1 MNEAILGIDIGTSSI
16 KCVLFDFEGNEVVSA
31 SNSYDLLKTKP
42 DSFEIDS
49 GVLWGSVVAAIHKI
63 NRLNCENVKK
73 FRISAIGICAM
84 MVMPVLMDK
93 DNNVIRPIIHWFD
106 NRLQKQYF
114 KLKKEGKDK
123 VISFYSGSAITG
135 ESAVNSLDWVKENEP
150 ENYKKINKFFMIKDF
165 IRFKLT
171 GKIFTDFGDA
181 SGTQLLDT
189 KKWDWSSQSI
199 SELGFKRDMFP
210 ELLRPDDKGGFLTKE
225 ASRLTGLEENI
236 PVAVGSGDGIT
247 TIFGLGAYADG
258 QAGITVGSAGIIAT
272 TSKLF
277 PEDEKQR
284 SYVFCHPFCDRWYS
298 FMATASSGE
307 IFRWYNKSI
316 IKNDRIS
323 YSDLDKE
330 ASECPAGADGLI
342 FLPYLLGSRNPY
354 SNPNAC
360 GMMLGLRYKHERKHL
375 TRAILEGIC
384 FELMDIL
391 KVQEDILSKNK
402 IKIKDVRLSGGICQ
416 SNFWTQLLADIL
428 QTDLITSKAKELG
441 ALGSSIMAA
450 TASGVYKDLK
460 EAIKHMVKD
469 DKKIN
474 HNKDLEDIF
483 SRKFDLFRE
492 MYKVFEQ
499 KFHLFN
505 T

>member
-1 MNEAILGIDIGTSSI
+1 MDEAILGIDIGTSSI
-16 KCVLFDFEGNEVVSA
+16 KCVLFDFEGNEIVSA
-31 SNSYDLLKTKP
+31 SNSYDLLKIKP
-42 DSFEIDS
+42 DNIEIDS
-49 GVLWGSVVAAIHKI
+49 EVLWESVVSTIHKI
-63 NRLNCENVKK
+63 NRLNSENFIKY
-73 FRISAIGICAM
+73 RISAVGICAM
-84 MVMPVLMDK
+84 MVMPVLIDK
-93 DNNVIRPIIHWFD
+93 YNNVIRPIIHWFD
-106 NRLQKQYF
+106 SRLQKQYF
-114 KLKKEGKDK
+114 KLEKEGKTK
-123 VISFYSGSAITG
+123 VVSFYSGSAITG
-135 ESAVNSLDWVKENEP
+135 ESTVNALDWVKENEP

-171 GKIFTDFGDA
+171 GKIYTDFGDA

-189 KKWDWSSQSI
+189 KKWDWSNESI

-210 ELLRPDDKGGFLTKE
+210 ELLKPADNGGFLTKD
-225 ASRLTGLEENI
+225 ASRLTGLDENI

-258 QAGITVGSAGIIAT
+258 QTGITVGSAGIIAT
-272 TSKLF
+272 TSKSF
-277 PEDEKQR
+277 PEDGKQR
-284 SYVFCHPFCDRWYS
+284 SYVFCHPLCDRWYS

-316 IKNDRIS
+316 IKNENIR

-330 ASECPAGADGLI
+330 ASECSPGADGLI
-342 FLPYLLGSRNPY
+342 FLPYLLGSRNPH

-375 TRAILEGIC
+375 TRAVLEGIC

-391 KVQEDILSKNK
+391 KVQEKILSKNK
-402 IKIKDVRLSGGICQ
+402 IKLQDVRLSGGICQ

-428 QTDLITSKAKELG
+428 QKDLITNKAKELG
-441 ALGSSIMAA
+441 ALGASIIAASS
-450 TASGVYKDLK
+450 SGVYRNLE
-460 EAIKHMVKD
+460 EAIKNMVKD
-469 DKKIN
+469 DKKIY

-492 MYKVFEQ
+492 MYKVFEP
-499 KFHLFN
+499 KFDLFN